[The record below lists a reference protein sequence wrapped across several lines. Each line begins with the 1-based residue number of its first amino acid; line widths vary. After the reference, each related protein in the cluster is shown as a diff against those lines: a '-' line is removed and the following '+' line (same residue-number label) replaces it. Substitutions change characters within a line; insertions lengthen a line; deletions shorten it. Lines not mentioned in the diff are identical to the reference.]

1 MSAIDEILDPIEI
14 PHMVKVKQH
23 FERPVIEHIE
33 DELSRQLEKKDVLK
47 KITKGMSIAITVGSR
62 GIANQP
68 AVVKKLVKILKQHGA
83 EPFITPC
90 MGSHGGANAEGQK
103 QMLEGMGIT
112 EQFVG
117 APIRSSMEVVQLGK
131 TEVGLPVLID
141 RNSWEAD
148 GIIVLNRIKAHT
160 SFTGPIESGLL
171 KMIAIGLGKQK
182 GAESCHDLGFPQMY
196 DNILA
201 ITRILIPQAN
211 ILFGIGLLENSF
223 HETCRI
229 AVLEKEEFEEQ
240 EPALLEEAKRLQ
252 AKLFF
257 ESLDI
262 LIVDEVGKNISGTG
276 MDTNVI
282 GRYHTGLGSGGPSI
296 HRIVVLDLTEES
308 HGNATG
314 IGIADFTTKKLF
326 EKMRFDQ
333 SYPNSLTSTVPVSA
347 NIPPVM
353 KNDRQA
359 IQAAI
364 RTCNK
369 LDKKNIRVARIK
381 NTLELEEIEVS
392 SVMVDELQKD
402 ERFTLLS
409 SPYPVNF
416 DHEGNVR

>member
-14 PHMVKVKQH
+14 PRMVRVKQY
-23 FERPVIEHIE
+23 FDRPVIEHID
-33 DELSRQLEKKDVLK
+33 DELARQLEQKNVLK
-47 KITKGMSIAITVGSR
+47 KISKGMSIAITVGSR

-68 AVVKKLVKILKQHGA
+68 AVVKKLVEILKENGA

-90 MGSHGGANAEGQK
+90 MGSHGGASGAGQK
-103 QMLEGMGIT
+103 EMLEGMGVT
-112 EQFVG
+112 EEYTG
-117 APIRSSMEVVQLGK
+117 APIRSSMEVVQLG
-131 TEVGLPVLID
+131 TTDVGLPVLID

-160 SFTGPIESGLL
+160 SFEAPIESGLL

-182 GAESCHDLGFPQMY
+182 GAESCHDLGFPSMY
-196 DNILA
+196 ENILD

-211 ILFGIGLLENSF
+211 ILFGIGLIENSF

-229 AVLEKEEFEEQ
+229 EVLGKEEFEEK

-296 HRIVVLDLTEES
+296 TRIVVLDLTEES

-314 IGIADFTTKKLF
+314 IGIADFTTRRLF
-326 EKMRFDQ
+326 DKMKFDQ

-347 NIPPVM
+347 NIPPVL
-353 KNDRQA
+353 KSDRQA

-369 LDKKNIRVARIK
+369 LDKKNIRIVRIK
-381 NTLELEEIEVS
+381 NTLSLEEIEVS
-392 SVMVDELQKD
+392 EIMMDELRNDK
-402 ERFTLLS
+402 RFTIEGN
-409 SPYPVNF
+409 PYPFSF
-416 DHEGNVR
+416 DDNGNLR